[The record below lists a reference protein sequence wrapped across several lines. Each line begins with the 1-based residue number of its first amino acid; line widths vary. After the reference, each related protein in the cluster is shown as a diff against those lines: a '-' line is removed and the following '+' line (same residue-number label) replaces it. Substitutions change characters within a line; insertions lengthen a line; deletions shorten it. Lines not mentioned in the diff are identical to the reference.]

1 MVDNIVPDTEP
12 VEVDVRSFGVR
23 MPPSTAKDPNYG
35 VMGMLQ
41 VVPQSIAW
49 LWRLISPRGF
59 KNPSIADTNAGS
71 GLKAEGVGSYW
82 PASKSRRRICCS
94 SRSCLRLRRRT
105 C

>member
-1 MVDNIVPDTEP
+1 
-12 VEVDVRSFGVR
+12 

-71 GLKAEGVGSYW
+71 GLKAEGVGSLLAVRHG
-82 PASKSRRRICCS
+82 PQGHAGESAARADHVCA
-94 SRSCLRLRRRT
+94 
-105 C
+105 